1 MTVQEDQGLSREFG
15 RVQSGQFE
23 ILEQLVDHRVTPDE
37 TPTSEPAVPS
47 VNNDTD
53 TDRPLRVGDKVRIL
67 NPGGIRVR
75 RDTVCTV
82 IRIGI
87 RVTSITPKGIKIV
100 RAPQNLERVREN
112 VGTGRS

>member
-1 MTVQEDQGLSREFG
+1 MTVQEDQELLREF
-15 RVQSGQFE
+15 RRLQIRQVE
-23 ILEQLVDHRVTPDE
+23 ILELLVGPRVTPDE
-37 TPTSEPAVPS
+37 PPTSGPAAPPD
-47 VNNDTD
+47 NNDID
-53 TDRPLRVGDKVRIL
+53 ADRPLRVGDKVRIL

-87 RVTSITPKGIKIV
+87 RVTSLTPKGIKIV
-100 RAPQNLERVREN
+100 RAPQNLERVKDN